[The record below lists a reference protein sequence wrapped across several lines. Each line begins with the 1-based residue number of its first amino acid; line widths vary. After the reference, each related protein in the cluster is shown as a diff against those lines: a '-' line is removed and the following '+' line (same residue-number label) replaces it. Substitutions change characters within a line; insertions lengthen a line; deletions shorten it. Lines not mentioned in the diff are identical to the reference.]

1 VAWEKLCCPKSEGGL
16 RLKRLE
22 EWNRTAMLKHIWSLF
37 AQSGSIWVAWV
48 DSYWLKGRS
57 LWNIS
62 IPKVSSWSWKK
73 LFNLRKLLKKF
84 ISFKV
89 GEGTSIS
96 LWFDLWHPAGRLLVT
111 PRLLQKDVSENFDF
125 HVTLRHH
132 QSYKLAVEYIYIF
145 SFFLYNDTLELT
157 E

>member
-1 VAWEKLCCPKSEGGL
+1 MQKPRLRWFGKNCVVLSLRGGL
-16 RLKRLE
+16 GLKKLE
-22 EWNRTAMLKHIWSLF
+22 EWNRAATLKHIWSLF

-62 IPKVSSWSWKK
+62 IPKVCSWSWKK
-73 LFNLRKLLKKF
+73 LLNLRETAKKF

-96 LWFDLWHPAGRLLVT
+96 LWFDLWHPAGRLLDTYVFRIVYDIGSILDA
-111 PRLLQKDVSENFDF
+111 RLSSVIKD
-125 HVTLRHH
+125 R
-132 QSYKLAVEYIYIF
+132 K
-145 SFFLYNDTLELT
+145 
-157 E
+157 